1 LSSSVM
7 EDSFIHSSTD
17 YNTVA
22 AGRACVFG
30 FVFGAAGLGVA
41 VSASGSA
48 TVQLDS
54 VAATSDAV
62 ALAGAVA
69 GLAGRGV
76 VAHAGGGRGRR
87 GSAAVGDGGA
97 YG

>member
-1 LSSSVM
+1 MV
-7 EDSFIHSSTD
+7 HSSTD

-22 AGRACVFG
+22 AGRAGVFG

-54 VAATSDAV
+54 VATTGDAV
-62 ALAGAVA
+62 ALACAVA
-69 GLAGRGV
+69 GLARGGV
-76 VAHAGGGRGRR
+76 VAHAGGGRWGR

-97 YG
+97 DR

>member
-1 LSSSVM
+1 MLL
-7 EDSFIHSSTD
+7 HSSTD
-17 YNTVA
+17 HNSVA
-22 AGRACVFG
+22 AGRASVFG

-62 ALAGAVA
+62 ALACAAG
-69 GLAGRGV
+69 GLAGGGV
-76 VAHAGGGRGRR
+76 VAHAGGG
-87 GSAAVGDGGA
+87 
-97 YG
+97 

>member
-1 LSSSVM
+1 L
-7 EDSFIHSSTD
+7 IHSSTD
-17 YNTVA
+17 HNSVA

-62 ALAGAVA
+62 ALTCAAG
-69 GLAGRGV
+69 GLTGGGV
-76 VAHAGGGRGRR
+76 VAHAGGGRWRR
-87 GSAAVGDGGA
+87 GSTAVGDGGA
-97 YG
+97 YR